1 MTKPLIPSMKN
12 FKKLNI
18 ITGWI
23 VFGVAAFTYLST
35 IEPTASFWD
44 CGEYIATSYKLE
56 VGHPPGAP
64 LFNMIARFF
73 TLFGFHDQTKAA
85 MLVNSMSAL
94 SSAVTILFLFW
105 TITGLAK
112 KLFPAKTEF
121 TSGQTWAILGA
132 GAVGA
137 LAYTF
142 SDSFWFSAVE
152 GEVYAM
158 SSMFTAAV
166 FWCMVRWES
175 VADEKDS
182 NRWIIL
188 IWFLIGLSIGVHLL
202 SLLTIPAMVFIYYF
216 KKYTPTIKNFIIT
229 TIVSVV
235 LLGFVQ
241 AGLIPWIVKFAADF
255 DLFFVNV
262 INLPFN
268 SGTIIYF
275 LLMLSLIVWGIR
287 FSTRR
292 NMPLMNTAI
301 ISFACLIIGYSSF
314 MVLIIRSNADTPMNQ
329 NRPNDAIG
337 LLSYLN
343 RDQYGDWPLTY
354 GQYFVVPNDP
364 RESNTVLDRKEAYHP
379 LPPVYAKD
387 QKKGKYVII
396 DDTRQRPNY
405 DPLFCTVFP
414 RMYDGDDKNHV
425 AAYKR
430 WCNFKGER
438 VIYDRGDGQMDTVQ
452 KPTFGENLTYFANYQ
467 VWHMY
472 ARYFLWNFVGK
483 QNDAQG
489 YGSKTE
495 GNWLSGITPVDAM
508 RLGPQDKIPAID
520 KANKGRNE
528 LYFLPL
534 ILGILGMIYQYKKS
548 KEDFWVILLFFFFTG
563 LAIILFLNQKPIEP
577 RERDYAYVGSFYA
590 FAIWIGL
597 GVLYIFEFLRKK
609 LDDNKSAVVACII
622 CLLAVPCIMAKA
634 EWNDHDRSH
643 RRTALALAK
652 NYLNSCAPNAILF
665 THGDNDTFPLWY
677 AQEVEGIRTDVRVIV
692 LSYFNIDWYIDQ
704 MKRQVNQSAPVPI
717 KMASEKYRASN
728 RDYLPVYER
737 GLKGYTP
744 ISEVIDFI
752 TSEDPATKIELQ
764 DKHMHNYLPTR
775 KISIPVNKELVLKNG
790 TVPAY
795 LADRVESQ
803 ILWDIPG
810 NYISKSTMMIM
821 DILAHNNWE
830 RPVYF
835 GSTGGNEAYLN
846 LNQYFQEEGYAY
858 RLIPV
863 RNRQEEMSIAPAR
876 VNTAIMYKNIMEK
889 FDWGNMDRKDIYID
903 DYIARQV
910 GTNSRLAM
918 ASLAGT
924 LISESKKDSAINVLD
939 KAMKMI
945 PPYNVPIDD
954 GITFTLVMEYYQAGG
969 TDKANALAKEL
980 FKVYEEK
987 MRYFAG
993 FRGEDR
999 NMLNRE
1005 IQIADEVMKRLV
1017 GLTAANKQDA
1027 LSKDFE
1033 TRYKAVGGE

>member
-1 MTKPLIPSMKN
+1 MNKQ

-85 MLVNSMSAL
+85 ALVNSMSAL
-94 SSAVTILFLFW
+94 CSAVTILFLFW

-112 KLFPAKTEF
+112 KLYPKDKDF
-121 TSGQTWAILGA
+121 SLGQTLAILGA

-137 LAYTF
+137 LAYNF

-166 FWCMVRWES
+166 FWAMVRWEA
-175 VADEKDS
+175 VAEEPDS

-216 KKYTPTIKNFIIT
+216 KKYTITRKNFIIA
-229 TIVSVV
+229 TITSVV

-241 AGLIPWIVKFAADF
+241 SILIPWIVKLAANF

-262 INLPFN
+262 VHLPFN

-275 LLMLSLIVWGIR
+275 LTLLAVIFFGIR
-287 FSTRR
+287 YSNRKG
-292 NMPLMNTAI
+292 MPLLNTAV

-314 MVLIIRSNADTPMNQ
+314 MVLIIRSNANTPMNQ

-354 GQYFVVPNDP
+354 GQYFTAPLDP
-364 RESNTVLDRKEAYHP
+364 QNPYSS

-387 QKKGKYVII
+387 KGKGKYVII
-396 DDTRQRPNY
+396 DDTKQKPNY
-405 DPLFCTVFP
+405 DPRFCTFFP

-430 WCNFKGER
+430 WAGIGDTKGR
-438 VIYDRGDGQMDTVQ
+438 GMTIDRGDGVMDTIY
-452 KPTFGENLTYFANYQ
+452 KPTMGENLTYFFKYQ

-472 ARYFLWNFVGK
+472 FRYFFWNFVGK

-489 YGSKTE
+489 YGNKTE
-495 GNWLSGITPVDAM
+495 GNWFSGITPIDNM
-508 RLGPQDKIPAID
+508 RLGPQDKVPAID
-520 KANKGRNE
+520 KQNKGRNE

-534 ILGILGMIYQYKKS
+534 ILGILGMVYHYKKS

-563 LAIILFLNQKPIEP
+563 LAIILFLNQKPLEP

-597 GVLYIFEFLRKK
+597 GVLYIWEFLRKK
-609 LDDNKSAVVACII
+609 MDEKQGAVIATVV

-704 MKRQVNQSAPVPI
+704 MKRDVNKSAAVPI

-728 RDYLPVYER
+728 RDYLPVYDR

-744 ISEVIDFI
+744 IKQVIDFI
-752 TSEDPATKIELQ
+752 TSEDPSTKIELQ

-795 LADRVESQ
+795 LADRVESE
-803 ILWDIPG
+803 ILWDVPG
-810 NYISKSTMMIM
+810 NYVSKSTMMIM
-821 DILAHNNWE
+821 DILANNNWE

-835 GSTGGNEAYLN
+835 GSTGGSEAYLN
-846 LNQYFQEEGYAY
+846 LNSYFQEEGYAY

-863 RNRQEEMSIAPAR
+863 KNRQDEMTIAPAR
-876 VNTAIMYKNIMEK
+876 VNTTIMYDNIMNK
-889 FDWGNMDRKDIYID
+889 FDWGNMDRKDVYID

-924 LISESKKDSAINVLD
+924 LVSENKKDSAVKVLD
-939 KAMKMI
+939 KSMKMI

-954 GITFTLVMEYYQAGG
+954 GITFTLVMEYYQAGAN
-969 TDKANALAKEL
+969 DKANALAKEL
-980 FKVYEEK
+980 FLVYEQK
-987 MRYFAG
+987 MRYFAA

-999 NMLNRE
+999 DLLSRD

-1017 GLTAANKQDA
+1017 GLTGAYKQDA
-1027 LSKDFE
+1027 LNKEFE
-1033 TRYKAVGGE
+1033 GRYRSVGGE

>member
-1 MTKPLIPSMKN
+1 MNN

-94 SSAVTILFLFW
+94 CSAVTILFLFW

-132 GAVGA
+132 GIVGA
-137 LAYTF
+137 LAYNF

-166 FWCMVRWES
+166 FWCMVRWEA
-175 VADEKDS
+175 VADEPRS
-182 NRWIIL
+182 NRWLIL

-216 KKYTPTIKNFIIT
+216 KKYKPTVKNFIIT
-229 TIVSVV
+229 SVVSVA

-241 AGLIPWIVKFAADF
+241 SFLIPWVVKLAGTFE
-255 DLFFVNV
+255 LIFVNGAH
-262 INLPFN
+262 LPFN
-268 SGTIIYF
+268 SGTLIYF
-275 LLMLSLIVWGIR
+275 AVLLGGIIWGIR
-287 FSTRR
+287 FSIRR
-292 NMPLMNTAI
+292 QMPLLNTAI

-314 MVLIIRSNADTPMNQ
+314 MVLVIRSNADTPMNQ

-343 RDQYGDWPLTY
+343 RDQYGDWPLLY
-354 GQYFVVPNDP
+354 GQYYSAP
-364 RESNTVLDRKEAYHP
+364 LDAQHPYLP

-387 QKKGKYVII
+387 PQKGKYVII
-396 DDTRQRPNY
+396 DDTKQKPNY
-405 DPLFCTVFP
+405 NPLFCTVFP
-414 RMYDGDDKNHV
+414 RMYDGEDKNHV

-430 WCNFKGER
+430 WAGIGDTKGKGL
-438 VIYDRGDGQMDTVQ
+438 IFDRGDGQMDTVY
-452 KPTFGENLTYFANYQ
+452 KPSMGENLTYFFKYQ

-472 ARYFLWNFVGK
+472 FRYFFWNFVGK

-489 YGSKTE
+489 YGNKTE
-495 GNWLSGITPVDAM
+495 GNWLSGITPIDNA
-508 RLGPQDKIPAID
+508 RLGPQDKVPTID
-520 KANKGRNE
+520 KNNKGRNE
-528 LYFLPL
+528 MYFLPL
-534 ILGILGMIYQYKKS
+534 ILGILGMIYQYKKNR
-548 KEDFWVILLFFFFTG
+548 EDALVIFLFFFFTG
-563 LAIILFLNQKPIEP
+563 LAIILFLNQKPVEP

-597 GVLYIFEFLRKK
+597 GVLYLYELLKKK
-609 LDDNKSAVVACII
+609 LADKQSALIAGVVCI
-622 CLLAVPCIMAKA
+622 LAVPCIMAKA

-704 MKRQVNQSAPVPI
+704 MKRRVYNSAPVPI
-717 KMASEKYRASN
+717 TMPGEKYRASM
-728 RDYLPVYER
+728 RDYLPVYDR
-737 GLKGYTP
+737 GVKGYTP
-744 ISEVIDFI
+744 IKQVIDFI
-752 TSEDPATKIELQ
+752 TSEDNNAKIELQ
-764 DKHMHNYLPTR
+764 DRHLHNYLPTR

-790 TVPAY
+790 TVPANM
-795 LADRVESQ
+795 ADRVESEL
-803 ILWDIPG
+803 LWDIPG
-810 NYISKSTMMIM
+810 QYISKSTMMIM
-821 DILAHNNWE
+821 DILANNNWE
-830 RPVYF
+830 RPIYF
-835 GSTGGNEAYLN
+835 GATGSSEAYLN
-846 LNQYFQEEGYAY
+846 LNPYFQEEGYAY

-863 RNRQEEMSIAPAR
+863 RNRQDEMTIAPAR
-876 VNTAIMYKNIMEK
+876 VNTSIMYKNIMEK
-889 FDWGNMDRKDIYID
+889 FDWGNMDRHDVYID

-918 ASLAGT
+918 TSLAGA
-924 LISESKKDSAINVLD
+924 LITEGKKDSAIKVLD
-939 KAMKMI
+939 TSLKMV

-954 GITFTLVMEYYQAGG
+954 GITYTVVMEYYQAGALE
-969 TDKANALAKEL
+969 KANALAKEL

-987 MRYFAG
+987 MRYFNT
-993 FRGEDR
+993 FHGEDR
-999 NMLNRE
+999 DMLNRD

-1017 GLTAANKQDA
+1017 GLAGAYKQDA
-1027 LSKDFE
+1027 LGKELDG
-1033 TRYKAVGGE
+1033 RYRTVGGG